1 MRLSD
6 FYSRIAPFLLGEASH
21 PQAVESLY
29 GQHAPSPDAD
39 RLAIYGRFCRLH
51 RHETIEGVFSTLQKC
66 LTRQLG
72 EECWSSLIA
81 AYFRAHPMHH
91 FELNH
96 NAAAFP
102 QFLQTADLPS
112 LLGDRQLP
120 EFAAELADFEW
131 WEWQT
136 FTAKDDE
143 ADRDLDGGAL
153 RLHSSVELR
162 PYQYDFVGWLDDC
175 DEDARPM
182 EPEREATMVL
192 FWRSRSLAARRDR
205 VSPVELQVIKAV
217 FEGVPIDEALAR
229 QIGVP
234 LPELA
239 ELLLDHHRAGIVIGS
254 AGGGLGL

>member
-112 LLGDRQLP
+112 LLGNRRSWRTSSGGSGRPLLRKMTRRTGTSTGVRCGCIARWSCDPTSTTLWAGWMTATRMLDRWSP
-120 EFAAELADFEW
+120 NEKRRWCCFGAVAR
-131 WEWQT
+131 WQ
-136 FTAKDDE
+136 
-143 ADRDLDGGAL
+143 R
-153 RLHSSVELR
+153 VE
-162 PYQYDFVGWLDDC
+162 
-175 DEDARPM
+175 
-182 EPEREATMVL
+182 
-192 FWRSRSLAARRDR
+192 
-205 VSPVELQVIKAV
+205 
-217 FEGVPIDEALAR
+217 
-229 QIGVP
+229 IG
-234 LPELA
+234 
-239 ELLLDHHRAGIVIGS
+239 
-254 AGGGLGL
+254 